1 MKVFLAMIA
10 VAVSGLCGYVLEP
23 SLRSSLMKSTPR
35 AEQKKVQ
42 VAADAPPMVPAAA
55 GKIDVAALTPD
66 QLPERVVLKV
76 NINASAPGSDPV
88 VIPAGNRVKPLRVE
102 GEELVVSPA
111 AGLEGKVAISGT
123 DLMEQL
129 AAKPPKSTTT
139 PAPVVAPTPATEPAP
154 AATEPAPAATEPA
167 PAATEPAPAATEP
180 VPAATEP
187 APAATEPAPAATEP
201 VPAATE
207 PAPAA
212 TEPVPAATEPAPAAT
227 EPAPA
232 ATEPAPAATEPAPA
246 ATEPAAGGDAA
257 APAGDG
263 NGGGVVSNGGVAPRG
278 ESEPLA
284 DSGAVVPSAQPG
296 ASASGE
302 SDVVKLMQAHVRS
315 GSLKEFKYPQVV
327 SWKDGGE
334 ESVGGQKYK
343 IGLVVYQADTIFGT
357 KQIPAKALVLDNRV
371 VKWVLQASGN
381 EIK

>member
-35 AEQKKVQ
+35 AEPKKVQ
-42 VAADAPPMVPAAA
+42 VAADAPPVVPAAA
-55 GKIDVAALTPD
+55 GKIDVAALMPD
-66 QLPERVVLKV
+66 QFPERVVLKV
-76 NINASAPGSDPV
+76 NINVSAPGSDPM

-102 GEELVVSPA
+102 GEELVVGPG
-111 AGLEGKVAISGT
+111 AGPFEGKVAISGT

-129 AAKPPKSTTT
+129 AAKPPKPTTT
-139 PAPVVAPTPATEPAP
+139 PAPVVAPTPATEPAPAATEPAPPATEPAP

-180 VPAATEP
+180 
-187 APAATEPAPAATEP
+187 APAATEPAPAT
-201 VPAATE
+201 PA
-207 PAPAA
+207 
-212 TEPVPAATEPAPAAT
+212 
-227 EPAPA
+227 
-232 ATEPAPAATEPAPA
+232 
-246 ATEPAAGGDAA
+246 PAAGGDAA